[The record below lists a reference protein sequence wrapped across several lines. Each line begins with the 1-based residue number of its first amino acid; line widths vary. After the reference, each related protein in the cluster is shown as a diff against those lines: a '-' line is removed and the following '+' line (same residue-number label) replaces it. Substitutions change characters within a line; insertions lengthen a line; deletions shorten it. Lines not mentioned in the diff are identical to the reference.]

1 MVGHMN
7 SPMPD
12 TFSLIDCFLS
22 DPTLRVSAFL
32 CISRELKDCTCSWKF
47 PRTDFPV
54 SVQGSS
60 SLHGSTGKRK
70 EKAIFPVSCVA
81 HVVTGTVA
89 SAVAVVA
96 STVSV
101 GERAPEFP

>member
-1 MVGHMN
+1 MN

-32 CISRELKDCTCSWKF
+32 CVSRELKACTCSCKF
-47 PRTDFPV
+47 PRTDFQV
-54 SVQGSS
+54 SVPGSS
-60 SLHGSTGKRK
+60 SLHRSPGKRK
-70 EKAIFPVSCVA
+70 EKAIFSVSCVA
-81 HVVTGTVA
+81 HKVTGTAA
-89 SAVAVVA
+89 SAVAAVA
-96 STVSV
+96 STASV